1 MKLKVFIILAVSL
14 LSVSYKASACG
25 PYYETVP
32 YPDYLK
38 FDIDAS
44 EQPSDYD
51 RNIELWKK
59 ETSVSILDSVIRVA
73 IYKMHKTALSDKSNA
88 FIKYAIDHNRRDIIE
103 FLTLAKTVENLRA
116 DQTSPWYYPK
126 DSLES
131 KSLYQPLV
139 EECRRNRGGHFHDRY
154 GLQLIRCLFAQGEYL
169 QCVYEYEKWYADIPD
184 SNLFK
189 QMSMDYIC
197 GAYTR
202 LGMEE
207 EADKFTGLRG
217 LVYNSHTFELVAT
230 QNPSEENVW
239 RYVNQLDHRDNSMM
253 RPLLPTIHRLLDG
266 DRRGVKHLGRW
277 LLLGAYI
284 ENDFNGNTA
293 QARKWLAEAKRA
305 PMSDEMSAHVK
316 AYEMLLD
323 ARSGKTDNLTTNV
336 QWLVEQIRTDK
347 TRRFEGEYGNWWH
360 WGYPEGYWGKVLKN
374 LAWDFWVPKLLDN
387 GNPSMAIRIS
397 MVADYVELEA
407 NNNKWEGLGEW
418 TGVAYTSPF
427 NTYSMSEIRKSDKLY
442 NPMDYGCYTFNMM
455 YAQTPEAVI
464 AWQRSLGTSPLDMYG
479 RHDSDYVNDLIGTM
493 LLRDQRYA
501 EAERYLAK
509 VSPEYQYTLNTYKGG
524 YLGNDF
530 TQDCGYEM
538 EWTNDWSYQYF
549 TYRQAPTLPTAKDAK
564 LRFDREMIALQKEMH
579 NPDPNKSS
587 LAKVKYAIRMMNSH
601 ESCWALTAYR
611 KGAYAGTMY
620 DNKYYSEVDHT
631 QQFRQYNDLI
641 SDARH
646 RFNDPEYAAQAEAM
660 LHNYATIASRYPY
673 TTQAKYL
680 RAHCDNYEDWL
691 GWETCR

>member
-59 ETSVSILDSVIRVA
+59 ETSVSIPDSVIRVA

-88 FIKYAIDHNRRDIIE
+88 FIKYAIDHNHRDIIE

-139 EECRRNRGGHFHDRY
+139 EECRRNRDGHFHDRY
-154 GLQLIRCLFAQGEYL
+154 GLQLIRCLFAQGEYEE
-169 QCVYEYEKWYADIPD
+169 CIEEYKGWYASTSDA
-184 SNLFK
+184 NLFK
-189 QMSMDYIC
+189 QMSMDYVV

-202 LGMEE
+202 LGLTE
-207 EADKFTGLRG
+207 EADKYTALRG
-217 LVYNSHTFELVAT
+217 LVYNPHTFELVAA
-230 QNPSEENVW
+230 QNPSEENLW
-239 RYVNQLDHRDNSMM
+239 RYVNQLDHRDEKMM
-253 RPLLPTIHRLLDG
+253 RPLLPTIHRILDG
-266 DRRGVKHLGRW
+266 NRSQVRNIGRW

-293 QARKWLAEAKRA
+293 QARKWLTESACT
-305 PMSDEMSAHVK
+305 SMSAEMAAHIK
-316 AYEMLLD
+316 AYSMLLD
-323 ARSGKTDNLTTNV
+323 ARSGKTDNLTANV
-336 QWLVEQIRTDK
+336 QWLVGQIQSGK
-347 TRRFEGEYGNWWH
+347 TRRISEADDQWSCAYHES
-360 WGYPEGYWGKVLKN
+360 YWEMVLKN
-374 LAWDFWVPKLLDN
+374 LIWDFWVPNLLDK
-387 GNPSMAIRIS
+387 GDAPMAIRIS
-397 MVADYVELEA
+397 MVADFAPFEIHGNIYRMGFFDHNKRTWVYENISLNEL
-407 NNNKWEGLGEW
+407 
-418 TGVAYTSPF
+418 
-427 NTYSMSEIRKSDKLY
+427 RKSKEYD
-442 NPMDYGCYTFNMM
+442 NTVDYGCYTFNMM

-464 AWQRSLGTSPLDMYG
+464 AWQKSLGTSPLDMYG

-587 LAKVKYAIRMMNSH
+587 LAKVKYAIRMMNSY

-631 QQFRQYNDLI
+631 AQFCQYNDLI
-641 SDARH
+641 ADARH

>member
-1 MKLKVFIILAVSL
+1 MKLKVFIILAVSIAISFL
-14 LSVSYKASACG
+14 DASACG

-38 FDIDAS
+38 FDIDES
-44 EQPSDYD
+44 EQPNNYD
-51 RNIELWKK
+51 RNIALWKK
-59 ETSVSILDSVIRVA
+59 ETSANIPDSVIRAA
-73 IYKMHKTALSDKSNA
+73 IYKMPKSAVNDKSNA
-88 FIKYAIDHNRRDIIE
+88 FIKFAIDHNRRDIID
-103 FLTLAKTVENLRA
+103 FLTLAKEVESLRA

-126 DSLES
+126 DSLEN
-131 KSLYQPLV
+131 KNLYQPLIDQ
-139 EECRRNRGGHFHDRY
+139 CRRNRNGHFHDRY
-154 GLQLIRCLFAQGEYL
+154 GLQLIRCLFAQGEYR
-169 QCVYEYEKWYADIPD
+169 QCIDEYQTWYANTPD

-189 QMSMDYIC
+189 QMSMDYVG

-202 LGMEE
+202 LGMTE

-217 LVYNSHTFELVAT
+217 LVYNQHTFDLVAS
-230 QNPSEENVW
+230 QNPSEENIW

-253 RPLLPTIHRLLDG
+253 RPLLPTIHRVLDG
-266 DRRGVKHLGRW
+266 NRRGIKHLGRW

-293 QARKWLAEAKRA
+293 QARKWLLEANRT
-305 PMSDEMSAHVK
+305 PMSAEMSAHVK

-323 ARSGKTDNLTTNV
+323 ARSGNIDNLTANV
-336 QWLVEQIRTDK
+336 QWLVSQIKSDK
-347 TRRFEGEYGNWWH
+347 TRRFPLEDYDWR
-360 WGYPEGYWGKVLKN
+360 WGYPEGYWGMVLKN

-387 GNPSMAIRIS
+387 SNAPMAIRVS

-418 TGVAYTSPF
+418 SGVCYVSPF
-427 NTYSMSEIRKSDKLY
+427 KTYSMSEVRDSHKQY

-464 AWQRSLGTSPLDMYG
+464 SWQRSLGCSPLDAYG
-479 RHDSDYVNDLIGTM
+479 RHDADYINDLIGTM

-509 VSPEYQYTLNTYKGG
+509 VSLEYQYTLNTYKGG
-524 YLGNDF
+524 YLGKDF
-530 TQDCGYEM
+530 TQDCGYKM
-538 EWTNDWSYQYF
+538 EWTEDWSYQYF
-549 TYRQAPTLPTAKDAK
+549 TYRKAPKAPTAKNAK
-564 LRFDREMIALQKEMH
+564 LRFAREMIALQSEMES
-579 NPDPNKSS
+579 PDPNKSS
-587 LAKVKYAIRMMNSH
+587 LAKVKYAIRMMNSY

-631 QQFRQYNDLI
+631 AQFRQYNDLI

-646 RFNDPEYAAQAEAM
+646 RFNDPEYAAKAELL
-660 LHNYATIASRYPY
+660 LHEYRKIADDFPY
-673 TTQAKYL
+673 STSAKYL

-691 GWETCR
+691 GWQACR